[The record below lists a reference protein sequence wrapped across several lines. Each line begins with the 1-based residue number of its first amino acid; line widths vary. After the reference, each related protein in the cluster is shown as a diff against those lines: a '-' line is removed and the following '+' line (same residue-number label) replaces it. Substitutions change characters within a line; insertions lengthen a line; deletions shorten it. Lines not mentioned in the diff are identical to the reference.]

1 MSISGG
7 GTCGEAIVSIGRN
20 MAMVLYGRHIALPR
34 CSATVGKEVYSN
46 GTNHGHWRAG
56 HDHG

>member
-1 MSISGG
+1 MSGG
-7 GTCGEAIVSIGRN
+7 GTCGKAIVSIGRN
-20 MAMVLYGRHIALPR
+20 MAMVPYGRHIALPR
-34 CSATVGKEVYSN
+34 CSATVDEEVYSN